1 MNRKNIPNVQLIS
14 IILLSLFLFSFL
26 LFTSTS
32 IFAEESSQNVMPNPD
47 LDAPTFETI
56 DFDYQKEIGE
66 FVKYIIIWAFRFAGI
81 FAFIMILFAGFQYL
95 TAGGN
100 TNQQKEAQER
110 IFNAIIGI
118 ILLFSFWLILNTI
131 NPDILGE
138 KEIYVP
144 SIQEEKEDIEEQ
156 TEIIKNLTKINGKL
170 PLTSELESYDS
181 YLNKTLVN
189 KLIGLTNGWVVT
201 DACIDS
207 VCSKTTISRRSDDCH
222 LDGTCVDIAAVNNA
236 DNYNGNNAD
245 NYNMISTFTDAG
257 LYVLYEG
264 NHLHITL
271 PSASGYG
278 TYQGIT
284 NITQGTWYLP

>member
-1 MNRKNIPNVQLIS
+1 MNRKNILTIKLIN

-32 IFAEESSQNVMPNPD
+32 IFAEESSQNVTQEMSTPG
-47 LDAPTFETI
+47 LGAPTFETI
-56 DFDYQKEIGE
+56 GFDYQKGIGE
-66 FVKYIIIWAFRFAGI
+66 FVKYIIIWAFRLAGI

-144 SIQEEKEDIEEQ
+144 SIQEEKEDIKEQ
-156 TEIIKNLTKINGKL
+156 IEIIKNLTKINGKL

-181 YLNKTLVN
+181 YLNKNLVN
-189 KLIGLTNGWVVT
+189 ELIGLTNGWVVT

-222 LDGTCVDIAAVNNA
+222 LDGTCVDIDAG
-236 DNYNGNNAD
+236 DNAD

-264 NHLHITL
+264 NHLHVTL
-271 PSASGYG
+271 PNASGYG